1 MSLPKWCSTLH
12 EEVFEWL
19 MQLRDPAYPGRFIF
33 CYTGN
38 LFFPSEKSG
47 LDASALALKI
57 CYMIGALNKIS
68 ANDLREWTGFI
79 RSFQK
84 EKEHIGF
91 LGLKKLSGFFIDP
104 VFIKQADR
112 RQGRF
117 MHDIKTRQAV
127 TRQACAA
134 LMCTGEGPRY
144 PVLSLPNNV
153 DQVRRYLASL
163 DWERDPWDAGSHASH
178 LVFLLKMNKDL
189 FGLHEPYTELVPVVF
204 EWLDQIR
211 NPDNGSWY
219 IGNPSNEQKV
229 NSAMKVLTA
238 YAVLN
243 RPIEQPEPLID
254 FCLAS
259 ASAQDGCH
267 NADILFV
274 LHYCHQYT
282 DYRRHDI
289 EKFCWKRLEIIEQF
303 RKSDGGFSFYHD
315 KSQTAIYG
323 VSISKGLPESDI
335 HGTTLFLWS
344 LKMIANILG
353 YAGKVPWNM
362 PVN

>member
-1 MSLPKWCSTLH
+1 MSLPKWCFTLH
-12 EEVFEWL
+12 EDVFAWL
-19 MQLRDPAYPGRFIF
+19 MQLRDSTHPGRFTF
-33 CYTGN
+33 CYAGN
-38 LFFPSEKSG
+38 LFFPSEKAG

-57 CYMIGALNKIS
+57 CYMIDALDRIS
-68 ANDLREWTGFI
+68 SDDLARWTEFI

-84 EKEHIGF
+84 QKESIKF

-104 VFIKQADR
+104 VFVQQADK
-112 RQGRF
+112 RQERF
-117 MHDIKTRQAV
+117 KRDIKTRRAV

-134 LMCTGEGPRY
+134 LMCAGYGPRY
-144 PVLSLPNNV
+144 PVLSIPSSVN
-153 DQVRRYLASL
+153 QVQRYLASL
-163 DWERDPWDAGSHASH
+163 DWKRDPWGAGSHTSH
-178 LVFLLKMNKDL
+178 LIFLLKMNKDL
-189 FGLHEPYTELVPVVF
+189 FGMHEPYTELVPVVF

-219 IGNPSNEQKV
+219 IENSSSEQKV

-243 RPIEQPEPLID
+243 RQIEQPEPLID
-254 FCLAS
+254 FCLGS
-259 ASAQDGCH
+259 ASAKDGCH

-282 DYRRHDI
+282 DYRRRDI

-303 RKSDGGFSFYHD
+303 RKPDGGFSFYRD
-315 KSQTAIYG
+315 RSQTAIYG
-323 VSISKGLPESDI
+323 VPISKGLPESDI

-353 YAGKVPWNM
+353 YAGEVPWNM